1 MKNELMDL
9 NLDIKETSNIVND
22 ISSLIEESRH
32 IAYQAVDI
40 VLLKRNWLIGK
51 RISEEELKETRKEN
65 YGQKIINKLEKELT
79 TKYGSEFER
88 TNLYRFVKFYTLYKN
103 IVDTVCPQSFL
114 SWSHYRLLITIDNKN
129 ERDWYEK
136 EALDCHWSVRT
147 LYRNIKTLYYFRIV
161 NSKFKEPVKREMEEK
176 TKNYQNDKYE
186 HIKNPVFLDF
196 LKLRKNDSLY
206 ESKLESLIID
216 NLQMMLMELGKG
228 YAFVGRQ
235 YRIHT
240 EENDYYVDL
249 VFYNHILK
257 CFVLIDLKVNQI
269 THQDVG
275 QMDMYVRMFDELIKG
290 EDDNPTLGIILCSDT
305 SKDIA
310 KYSILKGNEQLFA
323 SKYKLYLPD
332 EEKLKE
338 EIEYQKSLFEMSRK

>member
-1 MKNELMDL
+1 MKNELLGL
-9 NLDIKETSNIVND
+9 NLEVEETNNIVND

-32 IAYQAVDI
+32 IAYQAVDV

-51 RISEEELKETRKEN
+51 RICEEELKETRKEN
-65 YGQKIINKLEKELT
+65 YGQEIIVNLAKGLT
-79 TKYGSEFER
+79 QKYGDGFSIPV
-88 TNLYRFVKFYTLYKN
+88 LYSFKKFYTLYKN
-103 IVDTVCPQSFL
+103 IFSTLWRESFL
-114 SWSHYRLLITIDNKN
+114 SWSHYKILISISDKN
-129 ERDWYEK
+129 ERNWYEK
-136 EALDCHWSVRT
+136 EALECRWSVRT
-147 LYRNIKTLYYFRIV
+147 LQRNIKTLYYYRII

-176 TKNYQNDKYE
+176 TIDYQNDKYE
-186 HIKNPVFLDF
+186 HIKNPVFLEF
-196 LKLRKNDSLY
+196 IEVPKNDTLY
-206 ESKLESLIID
+206 ENKLESLIIN

-228 YAFVGRQ
+228 YAFIGRQ

-249 VFYNHILK
+249 VFYNYILK
-257 CFVLIDLKVNQI
+257 CFVLIDLKVGQI

-275 QMDMYVRMFDELIKG
+275 QMDMYVKMFDELIKS

-332 EEKLKE
+332 EKKLKE
-338 EIEYQKSLFEMSRK
+338 EIEYQKYLFEMSRK